1 MLATVAGSKPDWKRR
16 LYDGAYKAAN
26 EEEEQETVL
35 DAMHLQGLLCADR
48 QCTLRRFWGSLL
60 FLVS

>member
-1 MLATVAGSKPDWKRR
+1 MLATVAGSKLDWKRR

-35 DAMHLQGLLCADR
+35 NTMYLQGLLCADR
-48 QCTLRRFWGSLL
+48 
-60 FLVS
+60 